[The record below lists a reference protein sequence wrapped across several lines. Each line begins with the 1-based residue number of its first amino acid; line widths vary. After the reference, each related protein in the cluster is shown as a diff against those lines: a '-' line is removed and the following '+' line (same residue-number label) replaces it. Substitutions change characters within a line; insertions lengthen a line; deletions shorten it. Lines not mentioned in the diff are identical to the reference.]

1 MLFFLNSSQLILKLL
16 SSSLELKLL
25 IVECILVDDGSE
37 RMVPVL
43 LLIDEPLEL
52 AVDLNVS
59 LIGLWSQPVRFITVD
74 FILALVKCST
84 WII

>member
-59 LIGLWSQPVRFITVD
+59 LIGLWS
-74 FILALVKCST
+74 
-84 WII
+84 